1 MHIAAAKHQRS
12 YKEKLGKW
20 KQPFAS
26 FTKNKSFVL
35 GKKLN
40 IFAGLMILWGFFC
53 YTRFSSLYVGKFC
66 IRKQNMYLG
75 IDQCFFEKDKWDLY
89 FYETLFVISFC

>member
-1 MHIAAAKHQRS
+1 MHIAAAKHQIS

-40 IFAGLMILWGFFC
+40 IFAGLMILWGFFAIQDPHL
-53 YTRFSSLYVGKFC
+53 YT
-66 IRKQNMYLG
+66 
-75 IDQCFFEKDKWDLY
+75 
-89 FYETLFVISFC
+89 